1 VLLFH
6 LLDPMEIGFPFRRL
20 SDFKDLETGERIQ
33 VDPKFVREEYLQ
45 QLEEFCLKFRSACNE
60 SGADYC
66 RINTGVPVDESLGR
80 YLAMR
85 ARV

>member
-1 VLLFH
+1 
-6 LLDPMEIGFPFRRL
+6 
-20 SDFKDLETGERIQ
+20 

-45 QLEEFCLKFRSACNE
+45 QLEEFCGKFRRACNE

-66 RINTGVPVDESLGR
+66 RINTGVPFDESLGR
-80 YLAMR
+80 YLALR